1 MQEDKTETGV
11 SELSIL
17 VPIISSK
24 NVVCFLLI
32 ILSHSTVLLIRARNL
47 FITILILFQLVHT
60 SSCAS
65 TVFSFLAHMLTPPV
79 YTEKAVHLFFFFF
92 FFFVCWF
99 VVLFII
105 FFLLSELNKP
115 IFCSPLLSEKLP
127 ISLVIQSSL
136 LCTQYNFDLLFLRF
150 GRLMQ
155 LFQLRSHLCV

>member
-1 MQEDKTETGV
+1 MGV

-65 TVFSFLAHMLTPPV
+65 TVFSFLAHMLTPPL

-92 FFFVCWF
+92 FFCLLVCCFVFWF
-99 VVLFII
+99 FA
-105 FFLLSELNKP
+105 LSELNKP

-127 ISLVIQSSL
+127 ISLVTQSSL

-155 LFQLRSHLCV
+155 LF

>member
-1 MQEDKTETGV
+1 MQEGKTETGV

-47 FITILILFQLVHT
+47 FIAILILFQLVHT

-99 VVLFII
+99 VVLFFGFLFCQNLTSRSFAVHCCQRSFPSLQSPKAA
-105 FFLLSELNKP
+105 FFAPSTIL
-115 IFCSPLLSEKLP
+115 IYF
-127 ISLVIQSSL
+127 SLGL
-136 LCTQYNFDLLFLRF
+136 ED
-150 GRLMQ
+150 
-155 LFQLRSHLCV
+155 

>member
-1 MQEDKTETGV
+1 MQEGKTETGV

-47 FITILILFQLVHT
+47 FIAILILFQLVHT

-92 FFFVCWF
+92 FCLLVCCFVYF
-99 VVLFII
+99 

>member
-1 MQEDKTETGV
+1 MQEGKTETGV

-47 FITILILFQLVHT
+47 FIAILILFQLVHT

-65 TVFSFLAHMLTPPV
+65 TVFSFLAHMLTPPL

-92 FFFVCWF
+92 FFLSVGL
-99 VVLFII
+99 LFCLF

>member
-1 MQEDKTETGV
+1 MGV

-17 VPIISSK
+17 VPIILSK

-32 ILSHSTVLLIRARNL
+32 ILSHSTVLLLRARNL

-60 SSCAS
+60 SSCAN

-79 YTEKAVHLFFFFF
+79 YTEKAIHLFFFIFFCLLVCFF
-92 FFFVCWF
+92 FF
-99 VVLFII
+99 

-115 IFCSPLLSEKLP
+115 IFCSPSLSEKLP

-136 LCTQYNFDLLFLRF
+136 LCTQYKFDLLFLGF
-150 GRLMQ
+150 GRPMQ
-155 LFQLRSHLCV
+155 LF